1 MSVITIKINASTPDE
16 LTGKAV
22 SNAVRRAFGTSTEV
36 LTESGEVKGLRFS
49 VRPTTNRTKT
59 STPKTLTEAGV
70 IRQWARQNS
79 VEVGKRGRIH
89 PDVKAAYQAAQGAEV
104 K

>member
-1 MSVITIKINASTPDE
+1 MSVITIKINANTADD

-22 SNAVRRAFGTSTEV
+22 SNAVRRAFGASTET
-36 LTESGEVKGLRFS
+36 LAESGEVKGLRFS
-49 VRPTTNRTKT
+49 VRPSKT
-59 STPKTLTEAGV
+59 STAPKTLTEAGI

-89 PDVKAAYQAAQGAEV
+89 PDVKAAYQAAQAV
-104 K
+104 